1 MTFCVLRALSTS
13 AVLIAVAGPALA
25 DSPFGSPAWVREQ
38 EALRQ
43 VEDARRGRKPVAPPA
58 PAPASPDAPSP
69 VARPEA
75 AAVAPSEPEA
85 AAETVPTEPPPEPD
99 LPLPSIAP
107 SANPLSR
114 MAFKDLGGFRHRPL
128 FAPSRRRPD
137 RPVAYVPPPPPPPI
151 EAPASPPP
159 ELRLVGIV
167 AGVDRAVALVSRQE
181 GPSLSLRVGDQVDA
195 WRVDR
200 IAPDRVVLREGEREQ
215 TYRLFALP
223 PAAAPGAHLP
233 AGAVVRVP

>member
-1 MTFCVLRALSTS
+1 MTVPGLARALL
-13 AVLIAVAGPALA
+13 VLIGLAGPCLA
-25 DSPFGSPAWVREQ
+25 GSPFGSPAWVREQ

-43 VEDARRGRKPVAPPA
+43 AEDARQRARKTGPLPAAGSVPSDSSRAVPA
-58 PAPASPDAPSP
+58 PETGAPGLVEAIPAEAPELP
-69 VARPEA
+69 I
-75 AAVAPSEPEA
+75 PSL
-85 AAETVPTEPPPEPD
+85 V
-99 LPLPSIAP
+99 P

-114 MAFKDLGGFRHRPL
+114 MAFKDLGAFRQRPL

-137 RPVAYVPPPPPPPI
+137 QPLAITAPPPADI
-151 EAPASPPP
+151 PASPPP

-181 GPSLSLRVGDQVDA
+181 GGSLSLRVGDQVDS

-223 PAAAPGAHLP
+223 HGSTPGAQLP
-233 AGAVVRVP
+233 AGAIVRVP

>member
-1 MTFCVLRALSTS
+1 MGFSARALF
-13 AVLIAVAGPALA
+13 APLVLLGLASPAIAE
-25 DSPFGSPAWVREQ
+25 SPFGSPAWVREQ

-43 VEDARRGRKPVAPPA
+43 AEDARRGRRPAAPPA
-58 PAPASPDAPSP
+58 ASPAP
-69 VARPEA
+69 PEPAIA
-75 AAVAPSEPEA
+75 AAPPEPEA
-85 AAETVPTEPPPEPD
+85 PAETALAEPPPEPH
-99 LPLPSIAP
+99 LPLPQVAP
-107 SANPLSR
+107 SPNPLSR
-114 MAFKDLGGFRHRPL
+114 MAFKDLDGFRQRPL

-137 RPVAYVPPPPPPPI
+137 QPVAYAAPLPLP
-151 EAPASPPP
+151 EMPASPPP

-181 GPSLSLRVGDQVDA
+181 GASLSLRVGDQVDA

-223 PAAAPGAHLP
+223 PAAAPGAGLP

>member
-1 MTFCVLRALSTS
+1 MGFSARALSFS
-13 AVLIAVAGPALA
+13 LLLAAASPALA
-25 DSPFGSPAWVREQ
+25 ESPFGSPAWVREQ

-43 VEDARRGRKPVAPPA
+43 AEDARLGRKPAAPPA
-58 PAPASPDAPSP
+58 ASP
-69 VARPEA
+69 
-75 AAVAPSEPEA
+75 APSEPAIA
-85 AAETVPTEPPPEPD
+85 AAPPEPEAPAETALVEPPPEPE
-99 LPLPSIAP
+99 LPLPQIAP

-114 MAFKDLGGFRHRPL
+114 MAFKDLDGFRQRPL

-137 RPVAYVPPPPPPPI
+137 QPVAYAAPPPPPI
-151 EAPASPPP
+151 ETPASPPP

-181 GPSLSLRVGDQVDA
+181 GASLSLRVGDQVDA

-223 PAAAPGAHLP
+223 PAAAPGARLP
-233 AGAVVRVP
+233 EGAVVRVP

>member
-1 MTFCVLRALSTS
+1 MSAPKTLLAL
-13 AVLIAVAGPALA
+13 LILLGGSSPGLAG
-25 DSPFGSPAWVREQ
+25 SPFGSPAWVREQ

-43 VEDARRGRKPVAPPA
+43 AEERRRGRTPA
-58 PAPASPDAPSP
+58 APS
-69 VARPEA
+69 VAAPSLPEA
-75 AAVAPSEPEA
+75 TAVEA
-85 AAETVPTEPPPEPD
+85 PPPEIPGEAPTGTALAETLPAESPPEPE
-99 LPLPSIAP
+99 LPLPAIAP

-114 MAFKDLGGFRHRPL
+114 MAFKDLGAFRQRPL

-137 RPVAYVPPPPPPPI
+137 QPAAFTAPPPPA
-151 EAPASPPP
+151 EMPASPPP

-181 GPSLSLRVGDQVDA
+181 GTSMSLRVGDQVES

-223 PAAAPGAHLP
+223 PAAAPGTGLP
-233 AGAVVRVP
+233 PGAVVRVP

>member
-1 MTFCVLRALSTS
+1 MVCVPRALITA
-13 AVLIAVAGPALA
+13 AVLLGLAGPAWA
-25 DSPFGSPAWVREQ
+25 ESPFGSPAWVREQ
-38 EALRQ
+38 EALRRT
-43 VEDARRGRKPVAPPA
+43 EDARRGRKPVAPPA
-58 PAPASPDAPSP
+58 
-69 VARPEA
+69 
-75 AAVAPSEPEA
+75 AVPAPSEPVVA
-85 AAETVPTEPPPEPD
+85 APSEPVAPAETARIEPPPEAD
-99 LPLPSIAP
+99 LPLPPIVP

-114 MAFKDLGGFRHRPL
+114 MAFKDLGGFRQRPL

-137 RPVAYVPPPPPPPI
+137 QPVAFAAPPTLPV

-181 GPSLSLRVGDQVDA
+181 GTSLSLRVGDQVDA

-233 AGAVVRVP
+233 TGAVVRVP

>member
-1 MTFCVLRALSTS
+1 MIFFAPRALIAS
-13 AVLIAVAGPALA
+13 AVLLGLVTPGYAE
-25 DSPFGSPAWVREQ
+25 SPFGSPAWVREQ

-43 VEDARRGRKPVAPPA
+43 AEDARLRGRKPAAPPA
-58 PAPASPDAPSP
+58 AEPALPDPAIAAAPPEAEPSAPADTAQ
-69 VARPEA
+69 A
-75 AAVAPSEPEA
+75 
-85 AAETVPTEPPPEPD
+85 EPPPEPE
-99 LPLPSIAP
+99 LPLPPIAP

-114 MAFKDLGGFRHRPL
+114 MAFKDLGGFRQRPL

-137 RPVAYVPPPPPPPI
+137 QPVAYAPPPPPPPF
-151 EAPASPPP
+151 EMSASPPP

-181 GPSLSLRVGDQVDA
+181 GASLSLRVGDQVDA

-200 IAPDRVVLREGEREQ
+200 IAPDRVVLRVGEREQ

-223 PAAAPGAHLP
+223 PAAAPGSGLP

>member
-1 MTFCVLRALSTS
+1 MSFCVPRALFAS
-13 AVLIAVAGPALA
+13 AVILGLAGPALA
-25 DSPFGSPAWVREQ
+25 ESPFGSPAWVREQ

-43 VEDARRGRKPVAPPA
+43 AEDARQRGRKPAAPPA
-58 PAPASPDAPSP
+58 AVSADP
-69 VARPEA
+69 VTAEVPGPQPE
-75 AAVAPSEPEA
+75 VT
-85 AAETVPTEPPPEPD
+85 ETVQADPQTGPE
-99 LPLPSIAP
+99 LPLPQVAP

-114 MAFKDLGGFRHRPL
+114 MAFGNLGGFRQRPL

-137 RPVAYVPPPPPPPI
+137 RPVAYAAPPLPA
-151 EAPASPPP
+151 EAPESPPP
-159 ELRLVGIV
+159 DLRLVGIV

-181 GPSLSLRVGDQVDA
+181 GASLSLRVGDQVDA

-223 PAAAPGAHLP
+223 PAAAPGARLP
-233 AGAVVRVP
+233 ASAVVRVP

>member
-1 MTFCVLRALSTS
+1 MRGRGPRALF
-13 AVLIAVAGPALA
+13 APLLLIGLAGPALA
-25 DSPFGSPAWVREQ
+25 ESAFGSPAWVREQ

-43 VEDARRGRKPVAPPA
+43 AEDARQRARKPAPP
-58 PAPASPDAPSP
+58 PA
-69 VARPEA
+69 
-75 AAVAPSEPEA
+75 APSEPTVAGVPSEVEA
-85 AAETVPTEPPPEPD
+85 PAAETDPAGPPPAATAEVDPPPEPG
-99 LPLPSIAP
+99 LPLPQIAP

-114 MAFKDLGGFRHRPL
+114 MAFQEYGAFRQRPL

-137 RPVAYVPPPPPPPI
+137 QPAAVTAPPPPA
-151 EAPASPPP
+151 EATESPPP

-181 GPSLSLRVGDQVDA
+181 GAALSLRVGDQVEA

-200 IAPDRVVLREGEREQ
+200 IAPDRVVLRDGEREQ

-223 PAAAPGAHLP
+223 PPAAPGGRLP
-233 AGAVVRVP
+233 PGAVVREP

>member
-1 MTFCVLRALSTS
+1 MSAKALL
-13 AVLIAVAGPALA
+13 ALLIVVGGLSPCLAG
-25 DSPFGSPAWVREQ
+25 SPFGSPAWVREQ

-43 VEDARRGRKPVAPPA
+43 AEEARQRGRKPAAPSASTPAPPEAMAAEAPPPETSGESPGDA
-58 PAPASPDAPSP
+58 PAGTALAGTAPA
-69 VARPEA
+69 
-75 AAVAPSEPEA
+75 
-85 AAETVPTEPPPEPD
+85 EPPPEPE
-99 LPLPSIAP
+99 LPLPQVAP

-114 MAFKDLGGFRHRPL
+114 MAFKDLGAFRQRPL

-137 RPVAYVPPPPPPPI
+137 QPVAFTAPPPPA
-151 EAPASPPP
+151 EMPASPPP

-181 GPSLSLRVGDQVDA
+181 GASMSLRVGDQVDS

-215 TYRLFALP
+215 IYRLFALP
-223 PAAAPGAHLP
+223 PAAVPGTGLP
-233 AGAVVRVP
+233 PGAVVRVP